1 MMKEVDSKEKS
12 SMVRKLTDELDKVC
26 DELASIEVRQVEKY
40 EVLVDNFENRI
51 TEFKVAA
58 IEMQGGFFRA
68 VEKMEEDFAT
78 NMKSVAVDLI
88 ERLAREELAE
98 DYLDDDAMGL
108 VQDREACMV
117 VISSSHDLHIG
128 KILKRED
135 EARAIETRKSQEL
148 VNNYN
153 SFERKRNRD
162 HILQIH
168 EFSATS
174 RQQLN
179 SFIST
184 EDDEGDEDN

>member
-1 MMKEVDSKEKS
+1 
-12 SMVRKLTDELDKVC
+12 
-26 DELASIEVRQVEKY
+26 
-40 EVLVDNFENRI
+40 
-51 TEFKVAA
+51 
-58 IEMQGGFFRA
+58 
-68 VEKMEEDFAT
+68 MEEDFAT

-135 EARAIETRKSQEL
+135 EARAIETRKCQEL